1 MFVAEQREEYKLYNR
16 RFVDMGSILQHFPA
30 LVNADPLHEVAQL
43 RYQELCT
50 QSAIDFNRTSA

>member
-1 MFVAEQREEYKLYNR
+1 
-16 RFVDMGSILQHFPA
+16 MGSILQHFPA